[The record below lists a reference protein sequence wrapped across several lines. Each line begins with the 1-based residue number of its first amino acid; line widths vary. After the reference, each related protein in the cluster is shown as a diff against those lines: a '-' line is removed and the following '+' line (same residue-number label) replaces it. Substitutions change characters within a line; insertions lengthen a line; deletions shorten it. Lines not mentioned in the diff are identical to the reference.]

1 MLSGRDCPAL
11 HLKRMVA
18 MPAWVIGLL
27 KGFLKHL
34 ALPALGKLAEYLMN
48 RKNTQEY
55 GKPAGELEERLED
68 KVKQDGFKV

>member
-1 MLSGRDCPAL
+1 
-11 HLKRMVA
+11 

-48 RKNTQEY
+48 RKNTQED